1 MNRLGIASRPLYL
14 YLFSQFFED
23 KAMKK
28 LLGTGINSEYSND
41 HKIGI
46 ICN

>member
-1 MNRLGIASRPLYL
+1 MIFGDVYYIYL

-23 KAMKK
+23 KAIKK

-41 HKIGI
+41 DKIDR